1 MITLDKLHPHKGA
14 KKNKKRLG
22 RGRASGLGKTAGKG
36 MKGQKSRSGGGVRPG
51 FEGGQM
57 PIYRQLPKR
66 GFKNPFRKVYGIIN
80 VGVLGE
86 KEWTG
91 PVDLVRLKE
100 LGMIGKRYT
109 LLKILGEGELNKPLE
124 IKAHAVSRTAREKI
138 EAAGG
143 KIEIVG
149 DEA

>member
-1 MITLDKLHPHKGA
+1 MITLDKLQPHKGA
-14 KKNKKRLG
+14 KRNKKRLG
-22 RGRASGLGKTAGKG
+22 RGRASGLGKTSGKG

-66 GFKNPFRKVYGIIN
+66 GFKNPFRRVYGIIN
-80 VGVLGE
+80 VGALAE
-86 KEWTG
+86 KDLEG
-91 PVDLVRLKE
+91 QVDLARLKE
-100 LGMIGKRYT
+100 LGMIGKRYSY
-109 LLKILGEGELNKPLE
+109 LKILGEGELKKPLE
-124 IKAHAVSRTAREKI
+124 IKAHAVSKAAREKI

-143 KIEIVG
+143 KIEILG